1 MEPSLKDLV
10 YNGRDVLHKIVDT
23 VPTVTL
29 ILQHCMIDQ
38 LSCDICVHCVQCGSC
53 NMTDYSAVL
62 TYYGLVLG
70 SRLGKKYER

>member
-38 LSCDICVHCVQCGSC
+38 LSCDICRHCVQCGSW

-62 TYYGLVLG
+62 TYYGLALG
-70 SRLGKKYER
+70 TRLGKKYER